1 MSNTERKY
9 QIINSESVFN
19 GKMFNIN
26 RDKVKLPTGQEQT
39 RETLLHPGAVV
50 ILPKLEDSRLV
61 LIKQYRHSVKKEI
74 IEFPAGTLEKSEEIT
89 SCALR
94 ELREETGYGAKQI
107 VSIGSYYPAPGFCN
121 EIQHFFYADGLYQDK
136 LESDEDEI
144 IEVVYYSVEEF
155 ESLIRANEVIDSKS
169 VAIYFKAKMLGHV

>member
-19 GKMFNIN
+19 GKTFNIN
-26 RDKVKLPTGQEQT
+26 RDKVKLPCGMEQT

-61 LIKQYRHSVKKEI
+61 LIKQYRHSVKQEI
-74 IEFPAGTLEKSEEIT
+74 IEFPAGTLESNEDIAN
-89 SCALR
+89 CALR

-107 VSIGSYYPAPGFCN
+107 VPLGTYYPAPGFCN
-121 EIQHFFYADGLYQDK
+121 EIQHFFFADGLYEDK
-136 LESDEDEI
+136 LEGDEDEI
-144 IEVVYYSVEEF
+144 IEVVYYTAEEF
-155 ESLIRANEVIDSKS
+155 ESLIENNTIVDSKTI
-169 VAIYFKAKMLGHV
+169 AIYFKAKMLGHV